1 MGERPTWP
9 THAEVAQS
17 LIEQHAE
24 SRFSAL
30 VGTIQRY
37 DAATQRADVVI
48 GVRNPYQDP
57 EGSGH
62 LLREDFPVIPNVK
75 VLFPR
80 MGKWFIAMSVQPGD
94 RVQLLFNT
102 LSPEDWL
109 YGDGRVVDV
118 ADTRRQHLSHA
129 VALIGMN
136 INSEALQHVP
146 ESAPPGDAAA
156 SISLG
161 CDLDDGMRVSIFGDG
176 HLEIV
181 KGNEV
186 RLRVDADGTVHLA
199 GAPSVT
205 KLLALAELVD
215 ARLEA
220 LRSALSAHTH
230 AAGALS
236 APPGGGTVTG
246 TTGPAG
252 SIGTLASVAAT
263 KTRGV

>member
-9 THAEVAQS
+9 TNAEVAQS

-57 EGSGH
+57 EGSGW

-136 INSEALQHVP
+136 INSEALAH
-146 ESAPPGDAAA
+146 APPNREPTNSFACLT
-156 SISLG
+156 LG
-161 CDLDDGMRVSIFGDG
+161 SDVDDGMRVSIFGDG
-176 HLEIV
+176 HMEIV

-186 RLRVDADGTVHLA
+186 RLRIDADGTNHLGGPEGQAIATAQAVTSVLESLKTAIDAAAA
-199 GAPSVT
+199 GPDAAGIKAAFAAWATSVT
-205 KLLALAELVD
+205 G
-215 ARLEA
+215 
-220 LRSALSAHTH
+220 
-230 AAGALS
+230 AAKAK
-236 APPGGGTVTG
+236 
-246 TTGPAG
+246 
-252 SIGTLASVAAT
+252 AT
-263 KTRGV
+263 

>member
-24 SRFSAL
+24 TRFSAL

-37 DAATQRADVVI
+37 DPATQLADVVI

-57 EGSGH
+57 DGTGH

-102 LSPEDWL
+102 LSPSDWL

-118 ADTRRQHLSHA
+118 ADTRRQHISHA

-146 ESAPPGDAAA
+146 LIRDPTDAEACL
-156 SISLG
+156 SIGS
-161 CDLDDGMRVSIFGDG
+161 DIDDGMRLSIYGDG

-181 KGNEV
+181 KGDAV
-186 RLRVDADGTVHLA
+186 RLRIDADGTVHLA
-199 GAPSVT
+199 GAPAVT

-215 ARLEA
+215 ARLSTIRDA
-220 LRSALSAHTH
+220 FNGHTH
-230 AAGALS
+230 TVTGTANLTS
-236 APPGGGTVTG
+236 GTVTG
-246 TTGPAG
+246 AAAAPSAMPV
-252 SIGTLASVAAT
+252 LASVAAT

>member
-17 LIEQHAE
+17 LIEQHSE

-30 VGTIQRY
+30 VGTIQSY
-37 DAATQRADVVI
+37 DPVTQRADVVI

-102 LSPEDWL
+102 LSHEDWMI
-109 YGDGRVVDV
+109 GDGRVAEVS
-118 ADTRRQHLSHA
+118 DTRRQHLSHA

-136 INSEALQHVP
+136 INSEALAH
-146 ESAPPGDAAA
+146 APPTPTNDAHPNGAMVLGHDGNGPRVALYRDGRAEITRGDAVVQK
-156 SISLG
+156 I
-161 CDLDDGMRVSIFGDG
+161 
-176 HLEIV
+176 
-181 KGNEV
+181 
-186 RLRVDADGTVHLA
+186 DADGTNHIGGPEGQAIATAQAVTSVLESLKTAIA
-199 GAPSVT
+199 GWTPTPGDGGASLKAVIS
-205 KLLALAELVD
+205 AWSAE
-215 ARLEA
+215 
-220 LRSALSAHTH
+220 
-230 AAGALS
+230 
-236 APPGGGTVTG
+236 VTG
-246 TTGPAG
+246 
-252 SIGTLASVAAT
+252 AT
-263 KTRGV
+263 KAKAT